1 MRVASRD
8 LAREALDELFRRR
21 VEAERVYCTPC
32 LVARLTRTF
41 PLAAAQAAVADAFE
55 RPGALLITPHGPCA
69 VCHQRRR
76 CIGTGLAGQLAR

>member
-55 RPGALLITPHGPCA
+55 RPGALRITPYGPCA
-69 VCHQRRR
+69 VRHQRRR

>member
-1 MRVASRD
+1 MGVASRD

-55 RPGALLITPHGPCA
+55 RPGALRITPHGPCA

>member
-8 LAREALDELFRRR
+8 LAREALDELFRHR

-55 RPGALLITPHGPCA
+55 RPGALRITPHGPCA

-76 CIGTGLAGQLAR
+76 CIGTGLAGQLAP